1 MRIFDYYNPIRP
13 VEAVPE
19 QAAALEQRVVQRR
32 LNRVLAF
39 TGLTID
45 AVVNS
50 RIAKNQ
56 VLGYWKL
63 SKMVD
68 RSGEVRDLERQWNP
82 NG

>member
-13 VEAVPE
+13 VEAIPE
-19 QAAALEQRVVQRR
+19 EAAALERRVVEKR

-39 TGLTID
+39 TGLSID
-45 AVVNS
+45 AVVNC

-68 RSGEVRDLERQWNP
+68 RSGEVVELERQWNP
-82 NG
+82 NR

>member
-1 MRIFDYYNPIRP
+1 MRILDYYNTIRP
-13 VEAVPE
+13 AEAIPDE
-19 QAAALEQRVVQRR
+19 AAALERRVVEKR

-39 TGLTID
+39 TGLSID

-56 VLGYWKL
+56 VLGHWKL

-68 RSGEVRDLERQWNP
+68 RSGEVVDLERQWNP